1 MNNLL
6 DSFQK
11 EISSIYAN
19 LIISQLVI
27 PSSHPK
33 GSSSVGVV
41 SKGVA
46 SVEESRCGGCGSC
59 DHEKSEDDVVR
70 EKEED
75 NITEQTHV
83 QSSVDDT
90 ESLLNIHRMLV
101 NN

>member
-1 MNNLL
+1 M
-6 DSFQK
+6 
-11 EISSIYAN
+11 SSIYTN
-19 LIISQLVI
+19 LIFSQLVI

-59 DHEKSEDDVVR
+59 DHEKSKNDVVR

-75 NITEQTHV
+75 NITEHQTHV
-83 QSSVDDT
+83 RSSVDDT